1 MIILVRHGQT
11 FWNVER
17 RIQGHSESPLTPLGE
32 RQAAAMA
39 DLVADLV
46 RRQPGPWRLVSSP
59 IGRAR
64 QTAAAVS
71 TATGLPVEFD
81 VRLMEI
87 CCGSWEGEL
96 WDDVIARH
104 PELDGSGDRFYASY
118 GGETY
123 DDVSR
128 RAYEW
133 LASLAAEPERRVIA
147 VSHGVL
153 GRLLRGAY
161 AGLDRE
167 ATNAQHVPQDAV
179 YRLQNGQIDRFD
191 CEPVE

>member
-39 DLVADLV
+39 GLVADLTA
-46 RRQPGPWRLVSSP
+46 REAGPWTLVSSP

-64 QTAAAVS
+64 QTAEAVS
-71 TATGLPVEFD
+71 AAAGVAVEFD
-81 VRLMEI
+81 DRLKEI
-87 CCGSWEGEL
+87 CCGQWEGQL

-104 PELDGSGDRFYASY
+104 PELAGSGDRFYASY

-123 DDVSR
+123 DDVEG
-128 RAYEW
+128 RARDW
-133 LASLAAEPERRVIA
+133 LASLPPEPERRVIA
-147 VSHGVL
+147 ISHGVL
-153 GRLLRGAY
+153 GRLLRGVY
-161 AGLDRE
+161 GGLDRD

-179 YRLQNGQIDRFD
+179 FRLQNGQIDRFD